1 MLSLKFNPL
10 IPGKRNLA
18 LSSDLD
24 PDSNFNFDMFRCD
37 YFTESQ
43 FNELFHKMSSSFS
56 ICFSLLHLNIHSLS
70 RNYDNFTTFLA
81 NIEGKFSIMGVS
93 ETWLKDS
100 GYSFDIT
107 GYDFIHNP
115 RPNRISG
122 GVGIYV
128 NNDLEFKP
136 GPDLAFPDISS
147 PSTESLFIEIRRPLS
162 NNIIIGVI
170 YRLPDSNANDF
181 VQNFNSL
188 LAKIGKENKLSS

>member
-93 ETWLKDS
+93 EIWLKDS
-100 GYSFDIT
+100 GYSFDIM

-115 RPNRISG
+115 HPNRISG

-162 NNIIIGVI
+162 KNIIIGVI
-170 YRLPDSNANDF
+170 YRPPDSNANDF